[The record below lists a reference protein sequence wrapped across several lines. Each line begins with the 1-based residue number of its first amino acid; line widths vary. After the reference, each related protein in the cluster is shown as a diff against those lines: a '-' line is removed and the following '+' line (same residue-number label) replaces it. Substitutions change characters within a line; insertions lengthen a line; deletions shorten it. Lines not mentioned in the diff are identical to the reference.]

1 MYEFLSHRTE
11 VWGYLVYCVFYLFVR
26 LRISQRRKLER
37 DRGVTFCMRVRLLS
51 GHKVSP
57 FGERWLAGSHGGG
70 ITSVMNGSAGSCVS
84 EHGMRIRNWGGG
96 IT

>member
-1 MYEFLSHRTE
+1 MCEFLSHRTV
-11 VWGYLVYCVFYLFVR
+11 VWSYLVYYVFLLVCTVMDFSATETGKR
-26 LRISQRRKLER
+26 Q
-37 DRGVTFCMRVRLLS
+37 GVTFCMRVRLLS

-70 ITSVMNGSAGSCVS
+70 ITSGMSGSAGSCVS